1 MQRFLRLSI
10 PPWSNISRNY
20 PRNCPRGF
28 PSVQRGKC
36 FRMATMDQST
46 MSGNKVRDLVKF
58 LELVGNLKHLKR
70 TGWLLRNVAD
80 CETVSAHM
88 YRMSMVTFLL
98 DGSEGLDRLKCMEL
112 ALVHDLAECIVGDI
126 TPYCGVSREE
136 KKRREMKAMEDITKM
151 ISPRGNRMM
160 ELFHEY
166 EENTSP
172 ESKFIKDL
180 DRLDMVLQA
189 FEYEKRDNCVGK
201 HKEFVDTV
209 HGKSLHP
216 LVGSLIDEIKAQR
229 EALMKDKEDRRSS

>member
-10 PPWSNISRNY
+10 PPWSCISRDF
-20 PRNCPRGF
+20 PRKLL
-28 PSVQRGKC
+28 SVRSTVWQGG
-36 FRMATMDQST
+36 TLSSST
-46 MSGNKVRDLVKF
+46 MSEGAGAGAKARDLVKF

-70 TGWLLRNVAD
+70 TGWVLRDVED

-88 YRMSMVTFLL
+88 YRMAMVTFLL

-112 ALVHDLAECIVGDI
+112 ALVHDLAECTVGDI

-136 KKRREMKAMEDITKM
+136 KKRREMEAMVDIEKL
-151 ISPRGNRMM
+151 ISPRGTRMM
-160 ELFHEY
+160 DLFHEY
-166 EENTSP
+166 EESQTP
-172 ESKFIKDL
+172 ESRFIKDL

-201 HKEFVDTV
+201 HKEFVDSV
-209 HGKSLHP
+209 HGRSLHP

-229 EALMKDKEDRRSS
+229 AALMGAKKQEDSS

>member
-10 PPWSNISRNY
+10 SWINIKRNF
-20 PRNCPRGF
+20 PRNHPRESSALQCVDF
-28 PSVQRGKC
+28 SRIPK
-36 FRMATMDQST
+36 MAQST
-46 MSGNKVRDLVKF
+46 VAGARSKDLIKF

-70 TGWLLRNVAD
+70 TGWVLRNVQD

-98 DGSEGLDRLKCMEL
+98 DGTEGLDRIKCMEL

-126 TPYCGVSREE
+126 TPYCGISREE
-136 KKRREMKAMEDITKM
+136 KKQREMKAMEDITKL
-151 ISPRGNRMM
+151 ISPRGDHMM

-166 EENTSP
+166 EESTSP
-172 ESKFIKDL
+172 ESRFIKDL

-201 HKEFVDTV
+201 HKEFIDSV
-209 HGKSLHP
+209 HGKNLHP
-216 LVGSLIDEIKAQR
+216 LVGGMIDEIKAQR
-229 EALMKDKEDRRSS
+229 EAMMKKDENTESS